1 METTIFVKFENFLG
15 PTLVKSTCPILD
27 TVCPSRRALASSL
40 CCTGRSRPVPSN
52 KCDETVATH
61 LVNLKKLCTISL
73 PRPSHPEMT
82 KNRKRN

>member
-40 CCTGRSRPVPSN
+40 CCTDRSRPVPSN
-52 KCDETVATH
+52 KCDGIEATH
-61 LVNLKKLCTISL
+61 LVNLKKLCTISS
-73 PRPSHPEMT
+73 PHPSHPEML
-82 KNRKRN
+82 KN